1 MVQDPKCE
9 DAPTK
14 ETEAPIDI
22 DKEIKENMGAGKKHL
37 LCSDYPEAVACF
49 QEACTFLS
57 NKHGQ
62 MAQECGDAYYY
73 YGVSLLELARL
84 ENGVLGNALKGVP
97 EEDEE
102 ESDKDEEQFE
112 KADLPEGEREKL
124 REEVEAAMATEDEDA
139 ADEGE
144 ESEKKEEKD
153 SSTEKEK
160 EICEQTKTDE
170 SKKTEGEIKEPK
182 EEKKEEKTEE
192 KVSEPAKVEKSEP
205 SSSKCEQSKEGEE
218 IEEDPDD
225 ISNMQLAWEMI
236 ELAKVLYKKREKGND
251 TSLMIAQ
258 CHLKLGELG
267 LEVENYPQAIGDFL
281 ECLVMQK
288 EHLPETD
295 RKLAETHYNLG
306 LAYSFEKRYDN
317 ALEHYQNALN
327 VLEAR
332 VDLLEEMIENQEGQ
346 KEKESETIAECKE
359 VGEIK
364 ELIPDINSKI
374 EDVLLV
380 KKQNERRLEG
390 SPFRQSA
397 GETSTGFGAGT
408 STSQDKPCSSIP
420 VRKVAPTSSCTSSKE
435 STSDISHLVRRKRPS
450 PDEEESA
457 PEAEGESKK
466 AKQENGAGDKENGSG
481 NGHSA
486 NGSNGHSA
494 EKSNE
499 KNGHSKT
506 PEKAA
511 ETEDAASALKK
522 KMAAAGDAPVAME
535 T

>member
-1 MVQDPKCE
+1 MVQDPKSD
-9 DAPTK
+9 DAPSTGQGQ
-14 ETEAPIDI
+14 EIEAPVDV
-22 DKEIKENMGAGKKHL
+22 DKEIKDNMGAGKKHL

-49 QEACTFLS
+49 QDACTLLS

-62 MAQECGDAYYY
+62 MAQECSDAYYY

-97 EEDEE
+97 EDED

-139 ADEGE
+139 AEEETEGKEGE
-144 ESEKKEEKD
+144 KQEKE

-160 EICEQTKTDE
+160 GDEETKPKDE
-170 SKKTEGEIKEPK
+170 SKTTEEPKQK
-182 EEKKEEKTEE
+182 EEKGEECAKPETSEPPSS
-192 KVSEPAKVEKSEP
+192 KSEPAKEDEA
-205 SSSKCEQSKEGEE
+205 
-218 IEEDPDD
+218 EEDPDD
-225 ISNMQLAWEMI
+225 ISNMQLAWEML
-236 ELAKVLYKKREKGND
+236 ELAKVLYKKREKSKPN
-251 TSLMIAQ
+251 SLMIAQ

-281 ECLVMQK
+281 ECLVAQK

-327 VLEAR
+327 VLESR
-332 VDLLEEMIENQEGQ
+332 VELLEELIENQEGE

-359 VGEIK
+359 IGEIK

-380 KKQNERRLEG
+380 KKQNEGRLEG

-397 GETSTGFGAGT
+397 GETSTGFDAGT
-408 STSQDKPCSSIP
+408 SGSQDKPCSSIP
-420 VRKVAPTSSCTSSKE
+420 VRKVAPMSSAAFTSKDSS
-435 STSDISHLVRRKRPS
+435 SDISHLVRRKRPS
-450 PDEEESA
+450 PDEEENC
-457 PEAEGESKK
+457 AESEGDSKK
-466 AKQENGAGDKENGSG
+466 AKQEANGDGDKKNGT
-481 NGHSA
+481 A
-486 NGSNGHSA
+486 VASNGHSA
-494 EKSNE
+494 EKNGHS
-499 KNGHSKT
+499 NGHSKT

-511 ETEDAASALKK
+511 EQCEDAAAALKK

>member
-1 MVQDPKCE
+1 MVQDPKSD
-9 DAPTK
+9 DAPSTGQGQ
-14 ETEAPIDI
+14 EIEAPVDV
-22 DKEIKENMGAGKKHL
+22 DKEIKDNMGAGKKHL

-49 QEACTFLS
+49 QDACTLLS

-62 MAQECGDAYYY
+62 MAQECSDAYYY

-97 EEDEE
+97 EDED

-112 KADLPEGEREKL
+112 KADLPEKGD
-124 REEVEAAMATEDEDA
+124 EETKPKDESKTTEEP
-139 ADEGE
+139 
-144 ESEKKEEKD
+144 KQKEEKGEECAKPETSEPP
-153 SSTEKEK
+153 SSK
-160 EICEQTKTDE
+160 
-170 SKKTEGEIKEPK
+170 
-182 EEKKEEKTEE
+182 
-192 KVSEPAKVEKSEP
+192 SEPAKEDEA
-205 SSSKCEQSKEGEE
+205 
-218 IEEDPDD
+218 EEDPDD
-225 ISNMQLAWEMI
+225 ISNMQLAWEML
-236 ELAKVLYKKREKGND
+236 ELAKVLYKKREKSKPN
-251 TSLMIAQ
+251 SLMIAQ

-281 ECLVMQK
+281 ECLVAQK

-327 VLEAR
+327 VLESR
-332 VDLLEEMIENQEGQ
+332 VELLEELIENQEGE

-359 VGEIK
+359 IGEIK

-380 KKQNERRLEG
+380 KKQNEGRLEG

-397 GETSTGFGAGT
+397 GETSTGFDAGT
-408 STSQDKPCSSIP
+408 SGSQDKPCSSIP
-420 VRKVAPTSSCTSSKE
+420 VRKVAPMSSAAFTSKDSS
-435 STSDISHLVRRKRPS
+435 SDISHLVRRKRPS
-450 PDEEESA
+450 PDEEENC
-457 PEAEGESKK
+457 AESEGDSKK
-466 AKQENGAGDKENGSG
+466 AKQEANGDGDKKNGT
-481 NGHSA
+481 A
-486 NGSNGHSA
+486 VASNGHSA
-494 EKSNE
+494 EKNGHS
-499 KNGHSKT
+499 NGHSKT

-511 ETEDAASALKK
+511 EQCEDAAAALKK